1 MGSKYIE
8 LNRSFKPI
16 PKDIEFGED
25 EEEFSS
31 YFSLA
36 IEKPQK
42 WDDLLK
48 LQRTIILA
56 EAGAG
61 KTEELRNQTKQLR
74 KDGKKAFFF
83 RLEHLSSDFE
93 LSFGIGNGVEFEEW
107 LASDESGWFFLD
119 SVDEAKLK
127 GPFSFEEAIGKFSL
141 KLGEHKQR
149 AHIYITCR
157 ASEWRRTSD
166 ISLIQEKLPFFEM
179 EPLPDEE
186 KEDEYDDYE
195 DEMDGT
201 SKSSSTP
208 DSERVKKWVEPAL
221 FSFCSLDSEQI
232 KKFSKSY
239 GAPDLDSFLKAVKK
253 AEADI
258 FTDRPE
264 DLISLISFWKK
275 NKRISNYQTML
286 EANISIKLTERDPR
300 RENNFPLSEDDALYG
315 AERFAA
321 AASFMKRSRILIPD
335 SSSDSELESETID
348 VRKILP
354 AWDFLKIKALLQR
367 PIFDEEIYGTV
378 RFHHRSVKEYLTAKW
393 LHRLLLKGK
402 SRREIEGIFI
412 KERYG
417 QIVLVPSL
425 RPILSWLIIFDE
437 GIRDRVRK
445 IAPEIFVQGGDP
457 SALPLDFK
465 NEILKEICSQCAEKG
480 QRRPSVDIYELRRFA
495 HPDLSDT
502 INHLLDKYS
511 HHSEIRQL
519 LLRIIWQG
527 SIRHCADN
535 ALNFALNN
543 KCDIYSRINGIRAV
557 EEAGTEEQK
566 IEMIEALVADSS
578 FKNEKLIGELVGAF
592 SPKLLPTKSVLKL
605 VGRIKRLEKRA
616 DSWLRGP
623 LEEFCKDG
631 FPQEEILEW
640 AKGILILLKKPP
652 YVERRHFE
660 ISNHFAWLL
669 PFASMAVERLLRE
682 KSTDALEENVLELI
696 TLAGIARDYNYHHSE
711 KDGLAE
717 LIPSWPDMNRAL
729 FWYGIKIS
737 RKKLDDKGE
746 GERLTGW
753 WQGIMGRSY
762 WKFSEKDFD
771 QILDDIRNKS
781 NLDDRLV
788 ALSLAFSV
796 YKEHG
801 RGQVRRQALK
811 KAVLGVPELEKE
823 LKSFLNPPPMTDEQK
838 KERRRHYQFEQRQKQ
853 RKKKRVENRKG
864 WKKWLK
870 ENTSVLRDTSI
881 AENGKI
887 WTATSYLMEQL
898 REKPYVD
905 TWAKPE
911 WEKLIPEFGKEVAE
925 AYRDGCMDYWRKYCP
940 EISSEGTAC
949 IRSVRDAVRV
959 GITGI
964 VMESKHIANWP
975 MNLSEDEVKLACR
988 YAVREF
994 NEVPDWV
1001 KALHSTFPDIVETL
1015 LLSEIEW
1022 EFKTN
1027 TGEQNFPYVLSEVA
1041 NQSTWLIPVLSERV
1055 VGFLADYEPKH
1066 EGTLRDALKVVLNSP
1081 NLDCAKFIE
1090 IARGKLEKDLDVSRK
1105 AIWLSVWMCIDSK
1118 GALEI
1123 LNFILKHLGIGEAST
1138 DLAMHFIATLLCE
1151 RRISISV
1158 RGDYMDYQQVDILL
1172 PLIKL
1177 MYVHVK
1183 SSEDIHH
1190 RDGKVFS
1197 PVLRDNAQDG
1207 RNRLEEILR
1216 KIPGKPTFLALLD
1229 LSKNHPDKK
1238 SHEWYSVCAKKH
1250 VANDSEGFSW
1260 KVEDISSFA
1269 EEVEKVPQSH
1279 RELYELG
1286 ISKLLDLKADLEDGD
1301 ESISHFLKLD
1311 KSETKHR
1318 VFIGGWLR
1326 GKNHGRYNV
1335 PQEEELADGKKTD
1348 FRLHNSNFDG
1358 PVPIELKIAEN
1369 YSGAK
1374 LLERLQ
1380 NQLCGQYLRD
1390 IRSNCGIYLLVY
1402 LGGNKW
1408 EHPITGIKLN
1418 FDELIRFLEEE
1429 AQKIVSSSSKIEDLQ
1444 VIGIDLTKRTA
1455 PAPI

>member
-1 MGSKYIE
+1 MFIE

-16 PKDIEFGED
+16 PKDSKFGED
-25 EEEFSS
+25 EEDFSS
-31 YFSLA
+31 HFTWA

-48 LQRTIILA
+48 LHRTIILA

-61 KTEELRNQTKQLR
+61 KTEELKNKTKQLR
-74 KDGKKAFFF
+74 SEGKKAFFF

-93 LSFGIGNGVEFEEW
+93 LAFGIGNNIEFSEW
-107 LASDESGWFFLD
+107 LASDEFGWFFLD

-149 AHIYITCR
+149 AHIFITCR
-157 ASEWRRTSD
+157 ASEWGRTSD
-166 ISLIQEKLPFFEM
+166 IFLIQDKLPFYEM
-179 EPLPDEE
+179 EPLPAEE
-186 KEDEYDDYE
+186 KKDEYEDEYEDDL
-195 DEMDGT
+195 DGI
-201 SKSSSTP
+201 SDPSSTSNP
-208 DSERVKKWVEPAL
+208 ERIQKWVEPAL
-221 FSFCSLDSEQI
+221 FSFCPLDKDQI
-232 KKFSKSY
+232 KTFSKSF
-239 GAPDLDSFLKAVKK
+239 GTPDLNGFLKAIKK
-253 AEADI
+253 AESDI

-275 NKRISNYQTML
+275 SKRISNYKTML
-286 EANISIKLTERDPR
+286 EANISFKLTERDPR
-300 RENNFPLSEDDALYG
+300 RSNQFPLSDDDALYG
-315 AERFAA
+315 VERLATA
-321 AASFMKRSRILIPD
+321 TTFMGKSRILIPD
-335 SSSDSELESETID
+335 SSPDLDLEAGTID

-354 AWDFLKIKALLQR
+354 DWHSHKIKALLQR

-393 LHRLLLKGK
+393 LYRLLLKGK
-402 SRREIEGIFI
+402 SRRDIEKIFI

-417 QIVLVPSL
+417 QKVLVPSA
-425 RPILSWLIIFDE
+425 RPILSWLINLDE
-437 GIRDRVRK
+437 CIRGKVQK
-445 IAPEIFVQGGDP
+445 FAPEIFFEGGDP
-457 SALPLDFK
+457 SSFPLDVK
-465 NEILKEICSQCAEKG
+465 KEILEVICSQCAEKG
-480 QRRPSVDIYELRRFA
+480 RRRPSIDIYELRRFA
-495 HPDLSDT
+495 HPDLAEK
-502 INHLLDKYS
+502 INQLLEKYS

-527 SIRHCADN
+527 AICRSAEN
-535 ALNFALNN
+535 ALKFGLDNR
-543 KCDIYSRINGIRAV
+543 CDIYTRLNGIRAV
-557 EEAGTEEQK
+557 EEAGADDQK
-566 IEMIEALVADSS
+566 AKMIKALITDSS
-578 FKNEKLIGELVGAF
+578 FKNEKLIGKLIGAF
-592 SPKLLPTKSVLKL
+592 SPRLLPTKDVLRL
-605 VGRIKRLEKRA
+605 VQRIKRLEKRA
-616 DSWLRGP
+616 DSWLMGP
-623 LEEFCKDG
+623 LEEFCKVG
-631 FPQEEILEW
+631 CPQEEILEW

-669 PFASMAVERLLRE
+669 SFASMGVERLLRE
-682 KSTDALEENVLELI
+682 KSTDALEENVLEVI

-711 KDGLAE
+711 EDGLAE
-717 LIPSWPDMNRAL
+717 LIPSWPEMNRAL

-746 GERLTGW
+746 GKRLTGW
-753 WQGIMGRSY
+753 WQGITGRSY
-762 WKFSEKDFD
+762 WRFSEKDFN
-771 QILDDIRNKS
+771 QILDDIRDKS

-796 YKEHG
+796 YREHG
-801 RGQVRRQALK
+801 RGQVRRRALK

-823 LKSFLNPPPMTDEQK
+823 LQSYLNPPPMTDEQK
-838 KERRRHYQFEQRQKQ
+838 KDRRRHYQFEQRQKQ
-853 RKKKRVENRKG
+853 RKKKRAENRKG

-870 ENTSVLRDTSI
+870 ENTSVLRDTSV
-881 AENGKI
+881 AENGEI

-898 REKPYVD
+898 HEKMYVD
-905 TWAKPE
+905 SWAKPE

-940 EISSEGTAC
+940 EISSEGTSN
-949 IRSVRDAVRV
+949 IRSIRDAVRV
-959 GITGI
+959 GITGL

-975 MNLSEDEVKLACR
+975 KNLSEDEAKLACR

-1001 KALHSTFPDIVETL
+1001 KGLHATFPDIVETSL
-1015 LLSEIEW
+1015 LNEIEW
-1022 EFKTN
+1022 EFKTY

-1066 EGTLRDALKVVLNSP
+1066 EGTLRDGLKVVLNSP
-1081 NLDCAKFIE
+1081 NLDCSKFIE
-1090 IARGKLEKDLDVSRK
+1090 IARRKLELDLDVSRQ
-1105 AIWLSVWMCIDSK
+1105 AIWLSVWMCIDAK
-1118 GALEI
+1118 GALEK
-1123 LNFILKHLGIGEAST
+1123 LKFILKHLELGESST

-1177 MYVHVK
+1177 MYVHIK

-1207 RNRLEEILR
+1207 RSRLGEILR
-1216 KIPGKPTFLALLD
+1216 KIPGKPTYLALMD
-1229 LSKNHPDKK
+1229 LSKNHPDIK
-1238 SHEWYSVCAKKH
+1238 SHDWYSVCAKQH
-1250 VANDSEGFSW
+1250 AANDAEGSSW
-1260 KVEDISSFA
+1260 KAEDIASFA
-1269 EEVEKVPQSH
+1269 EEAEKTPQNH

-1286 ISKLLDLKADLEDGD
+1286 ISRLLDLKADLEDGD
-1301 ESISHFLKLD
+1301 SSISHFLKLD
-1311 KSETKHR
+1311 KSETRHR
-1318 VFIGGWLR
+1318 IFIGGWLR
-1326 GKNHGRYNV
+1326 EKSKGRYDV
-1335 PQEEELADGKKTD
+1335 PQEEELADGKKPD
-1348 FRLHNSNFDG
+1348 IRIYNSNFDG

-1374 LLERLQ
+1374 LLERLKV
-1380 NQLCGQYLRD
+1380 QLCGQYLRD

-1402 LGGNKW
+1402 LDEKLWQHPVTKEMLGFNK
-1408 EHPITGIKLN
+1408 LV
-1418 FDELIRFLEEE
+1418 LFLQGE
-1429 AQKIVSSSSKIEDLQ
+1429 AQSIVSGTNKIEGLQ
-1444 VIGIDLTKRTA
+1444 VIGVDLTKRSNSVSS
-1455 PAPI
+1455 